1 MNLSQSG
8 DGECSSERGFVERLL
23 LAARTE
29 VGFLV
34 AEPRQALMQV
44 ASSPLPQQSFNR
56 VRTALLRAGGIRIGR
71 RSQVMGP
78 VVVTGPGRWRE
89 LFEIG
94 ENTFI
99 TGPLRVDL
107 AQRIVI
113 GNRVNI
119 GHAVTLLT
127 TDHEIGPSEQRCGY
141 RQTGPIIIE
150 NGVWIG
156 ANVTILPGV
165 TVGQASVVAAGAV
178 VTKDVAPNTLVGGVP
193 ACVIRELPPESVLG
207 PSSRRMQRYPLHL
220 SR

>member
-1 MNLSQSG
+1 MNPSDSG
-8 DGECSSERGFVERLL
+8 DSERSSGRSFMERLVR
-23 LAARTE
+23 AAQSE

-34 AEPRQALMQV
+34 AEPRQALMQL
-44 ASSPLPQQSFNR
+44 ASTPLPQQSFNR
-56 VRTALLRAGGIRIGR
+56 VRTAMLRAGGMRIGR

-78 VVVTGPGRWRE
+78 VFVTGPGRWRE

-113 GNRVNI
+113 GDRVNI

-127 TDHEIGPSEQRCGY
+127 TDHEIGPSEQRCGF
-141 RQTGPIIIE
+141 RQTGHIIIE
-150 NGVWIG
+150 SGVWIG
-156 ANVTILPGV
+156 ANATILPGV
-165 TVGQASVVAAGAV
+165 TIGQSSVVAAGAV

-193 ACVIRELPPESVLG
+193 ASVIRELPSESVLG